1 MGELPEGSALIASS
15 PMVAAG
21 LAWYSMGVGKLIS
34 SLLPRLVFLHH
45 PSSDSKD

>member
-21 LAWYSMGVGKLIS
+21 LAWYSMGVGKLKVDLIVATAGLS
-34 SLLPRLVFLHH
+34 A
-45 PSSDSKD
+45 SSDSKD